1 MARSRSRWTAREGAD
16 VVAETRSTC
25 CYCGVGCG
33 VVIEHDGRRI
43 TGVRGD
49 PEHPANFGKLCSK
62 GSTLHLTA
70 QPAAQRYRATHP
82 LVRRARGLPLRQA
95 DWDTNAR
102 FARGPVRRS
111 AFARMGRTASRSTS
125 PASS

>member
-1 MARSRSRWTAREGAD
+1 MPDIKSA
-16 VVAETRSTC
+16 C

-33 VVIEHDGRRI
+33 VVIEHDGVRV

-49 PEHPANFGKLCSK
+49 PDHPANFGKLCSK

-82 LVRRARGLPLRQA
+82 LVRTARGLPLRPVGWDATLDTLA
-95 DWDTNAR
+95 DR
-102 FARGPVRRS
+102 FAECIRTHGPDSV
-111 AFARMGRTASRSTS
+111 
-125 PASS
+125 